1 MRGECEVNEGECEVN
16 EGLRQQHYRDIGDL
30 WRYKGGATMQMGG
43 RGGPSEVA

>member
-30 WRYKGGATMQMGG
+30 WRYKRGSDDTDGGEG
-43 RGGPSEVA
+43 RSE